1 MPSATAAVEAHMRTH
16 PTPEDTRTRVS
27 PLVDS
32 YVNPVDLNHPEPV
45 RTYHHPLSA
54 HDTRRNGRCDD
65 GAQICGYIF
74 NLLLNNR
81 LVNIYV
87 ALK

>member
-32 YVNPVDLNHPEPV
+32 YVDPVDLNHPEPA
-45 RTYHHPLSA
+45 RTITLFRSRHEKERQA
-54 HDTRRNGRCDD
+54 R
-65 GAQICGYIF
+65 
-74 NLLLNNR
+74 
-81 LVNIYV
+81 
-87 ALK
+87 

>member
-16 PTPEDTRTRVS
+16 PTPEDTRTRVR

-45 RTYHHPLSA
+45 RTITLFPHT
-54 HDTRRNGRCDD
+54 TREGTAGVMMSRRFVDIFL
-65 GAQICGYIF
+65 ICYSITGW
-74 NLLLNNR
+74 
-81 LVNIYV
+81 
-87 ALK
+87 